1 MSIASASAARCAE
14 RGRLAATLSL
24 FAALGLAPSAHAADA
39 PAPTPP
45 APVTTTAA
53 SPRSFNPAISLI
65 LAGGYAQLQR
75 DPTSW
80 RLPGFLTGG
89 EIGPGSRGFSLGESE
104 LALTAHIDPAFYGAL
119 YLAASDEGVSV
130 EEAYAQT
137 TALPAGFTLKMGRF
151 LSGLGYLN
159 EQHAHAWTFVDAPL
173 AYQAFLGGQRRDDGV
188 QLRWLAPTELFLEL
202 GAEVGSGREFPGAE
216 STRNGAGAWSLFG
229 HAGGDVGAN
238 HSWRAGVSLLQAQP
252 RERASTVVDASGA
265 TVTDAF
271 SGRSRT
277 WALDAVWKWAP
288 EGNGARRQLTLQ
300 GEWLRRSERGTL
312 LHDVDGVAGSAN
324 TDAYRS
330 TQSGGYLQAAW
341 RWHPAWQ
348 VGLRQDWLRVGR
360 VDAGSNTAAM
370 ESTTANPS
378 RSSLLLDWSPSHFSR
393 VRLQFAQ
400 DRSRSAASSGP
411 DAGRSDRQLM
421 LQYQMSLGAHGAH
434 GY

>member
-1 MSIASASAARCAE
+1 MSIFSVLGASRSGRGPLAAALILAVPLALSSAARAAD
-14 RGRLAATLSL
+14 AAT
-24 FAALGLAPSAHAADA
+24 AAAPSA
-39 PAPTPP
+39 
-45 APVTTTAA
+45 TAA
-53 SPRSFNPAISLI
+53 GQGFNPAVSLI
-65 LAGGYAQLQR
+65 LSGGYSQLQR
-75 DPTSW
+75 DPASW

-89 EIGPGSRGFSLGESE
+89 DVGPGSRGFSLGESE
-104 LALTAHIDPAFYGAL
+104 LALTANIDPAFYGAL
-119 YLAASDEGVSV
+119 YLAASDAGVSV

-137 TALPAGFTLKMGRF
+137 TALPDGFTLKMGRF

-173 AYQAFLGGQRRDDGV
+173 AYQAFLGGQRREDGL
-188 QLRWLAPTELFLEL
+188 QLRWLAPTDLFLEL
-202 GAEVGSGREFPGAE
+202 GAEVGSGRTYPGAD
-216 STRNGAGAWSLFG
+216 TARNGAGAWSLFG
-229 HAGGDVGAN
+229 HTGGDVGAN
-238 HSWRAGVSLLQAQP
+238 HSWRAGLSLLQAQP
-252 RERASTVVDASGA
+252 RGRASTGVDASGT

-277 WALDAVWKWAP
+277 WGVDAVWKWAP
-288 EGNGARRQLTLQ
+288 DGNGARRQLTLQ

-312 LHDVDGVAGSAN
+312 THDVDGTAGSAN

-348 VGLRQDWLRVGR
+348 VGLRQDWLRVGHT
-360 VDAGSNTAAM
+360 DAGSNTAAL
-370 ESTTANPS
+370 EATRGNPS

-393 VRLQFAQ
+393 VRLQLAQ
-400 DRSRSAASSGP
+400 DRSRTAALSGT

>member
-1 MSIASASAARCAE
+1 MPFFSVLRASRSG
-14 RGRLAATLSL
+14 RGPLAAALTLV
-24 FAALGLAPSAHAADA
+24 AALGIGPAAHAADTPTA
-39 PAPTPP
+39 PSA
-45 APVTTTAA
+45 AAA
-53 SPRSFNPAISLI
+53 SQGFNPAISLI
-65 LAGGYAQLQR
+65 LSGGYTQLQR
-75 DPTSW
+75 DPASW

-89 EIGPGSRGFSLGESE
+89 DVGPGSRGFSLGESE
-104 LALTAHIDPAFYGAL
+104 LALTANIDPAFYGAL
-119 YLAASDEGVSV
+119 YLAASDAGVSV

-137 TALPAGFTLKMGRF
+137 TALPQGFTLKMGRF

-173 AYQAFLGGQRRDDGV
+173 AYQAFLGGQRREDGL
-188 QLRWLAPTELFLEL
+188 QLRWLAPTDLFLEL
-202 GAEVGSGREFPGAE
+202 GAEVGSGRTYPGAE
-216 STRNGAGAWSLFG
+216 SARNGAGAWTLFG
-229 HAGGDVGAN
+229 HSGGDLGTN

-252 RERASTVVDASGA
+252 RDRASTGMDASGA

-277 WALDAVWKWAP
+277 WGVDAVWKWAP

-300 GEWLRRSERGTL
+300 GEWLQRGERGTL
-312 LHDVDGVAGSAN
+312 VQNGGGTAN
-324 TDAYRS
+324 ADAYRS

-341 RWHPAWQ
+341 RWAPAWQ
-348 VGLRQDWLRVGR
+348 VGLRQDWLRVGH
-360 VDAGSNTAAM
+360 VDAGSNTAAL
-370 ESTTANPS
+370 ETARGNPS

-393 VRLQFAQ
+393 VRLQLAQ
-400 DRSRSAASSGP
+400 DRSRAGASSGA

>member
-1 MSIASASAARCAE
+1 MPFHFVFGAPRSG
-14 RGRLAATLSL
+14 RGPLAAALTLAST
-24 FAALGLAPSAHAADA
+24 LGTGPAAHAADA
-39 PAPTPP
+39 PA
-45 APVTTTAA
+45 AGGQG
-53 SPRSFNPAISLI
+53 FNPAISLI

-75 DPTSW
+75 DPASW

-89 EIGPGSRGFSLGESE
+89 DIGPGSRGFSLGESE
-104 LALTAHIDPAFYGAL
+104 LALTANIDPAFYGAL

-137 TALPAGFTLKMGRF
+137 TALPQGFTLKMGRF

-173 AYQAFLGGQRRDDGV
+173 AYQAFLGGQRREDGL
-188 QLRWLAPTELFLEL
+188 QLRWLAPTDLFLEL
-202 GAEVGSGREFPGAE
+202 GAEVGSGRSYPGAD
-216 STRNGAGAWSLFG
+216 TARNGAGAWTLFG

-238 HSWRAGVSLLQAQP
+238 HSWRAGLSLLQAQP
-252 RERASTVVDASGA
+252 RERASTVLDASGA
-265 TVTDAF
+265 PVTDAF

-277 WALDAVWKWAP
+277 WGVDAVWKWAP
-288 EGNGARRQLTLQ
+288 DGNGARRQLTLQ

-312 LHDVDGVAGSAN
+312 VQNAGGTAN
-324 TDAYRS
+324 ADAYRS
-330 TQSGGYLQAAW
+330 AQSGGYLQAAW
-341 RWHPAWQ
+341 RWAPAWQ
-348 VGLRQDWLRVGR
+348 VGFRQDWLRVGQ
-360 VDAGSNTAAM
+360 VDAGGNTAAL
-370 ESTTANPS
+370 EATRGNPS

-393 VRLQFAQ
+393 VRLQLAQ
-400 DRSRSAASSGP
+400 DRSRAGASSGP